1 MEGMFNIFTVYSLIC
16 VFLPCLLYQ
25 LVLVY
30 GGHGAIGGR
39 GQAVFGTCLADGKR
53 ARWEQSDGTL
63 SLP

>member
-30 GGHGAIGGR
+30 QGR
-39 GQAVFGTCLADGKR
+39 KSGKHCQAVSVDGI
-53 ARWEQSDGTL
+53 
-63 SLP
+63 

>member
-30 GGHGAIGGR
+30 QGGEE
-39 GQAVFGTCLADGKR
+39 
-53 ARWEQSDGTL
+53 WETL
-63 SLP
+63 SGCFYDLDMYISCVCVDGI